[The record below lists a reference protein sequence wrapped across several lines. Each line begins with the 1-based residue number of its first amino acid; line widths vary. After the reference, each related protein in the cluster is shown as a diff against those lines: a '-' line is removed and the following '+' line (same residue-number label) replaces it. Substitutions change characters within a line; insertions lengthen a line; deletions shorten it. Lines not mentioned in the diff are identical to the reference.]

1 MSKLFKPA
9 VIIFVALGPIA
20 ALGPA
25 HASPDCDGAYRGM
38 LERIERKKAHLS
50 AEAQVSLNRTA
61 LRVYEACRTGH
72 LENPGMLFERLDRTS
87 Y

>member
-9 VIIFVALGPIA
+9 VIIFVALGPMVA
-20 ALGPA
+20 RLPTQ
-25 HASPDCDGAYRGM
+25 ASTDCDGAYRGM
-38 LERIERKKAHLS
+38 LERIERKKARLS

-61 LRVYEACRTGH
+61 LRVYEACRMGH